1 MVLLER
7 IELSASPL
15 PRVCSPTELQQP
27 TVGRRALQ
35 RGLPLSS
42 IPPRGKGVRMS
53 GAGKQSREERL
64 AARLRENLRRRK
76 AQARAIAADKPP
88 LPKKE
93 PER

>member
-7 IELSASPL
+7 IELSATPL
-15 PRVCSPTELQQP
+15 PRVCSTTELQQP

-42 IPPRGKGVRMS
+42 IPPRGETLLARLLA
-53 GAGKQSREERL
+53 GAAHAHAL